1 MSEMNTP
8 VSVTALDVIRALVEL
23 FAVISLVIWGLLGFA
38 FPLPGLIVAI
48 VAPALAILLWALFR
62 SPKAVFRVDYLVK
75 ALVEIVVMA
84 TATFAWFDLQQPI
97 IGVVFLI
104 IATISGVIHGLRE
117 I

>member
-1 MSEMNTP
+1 MNTP

-84 TATFAWFDLQQPI
+84 TAAFAWFDLQQPI
-97 IGVVFLI
+97 IGIVFLI
-104 IATISGVIHGLRE
+104 IATISGVIQGLRE

>member
-8 VSVTALDVIRALVEL
+8 VRVSALDVFRVLVEL
-23 FAVISLVIWGLLGFA
+23 FAVMSLVLWGLLGFA
-38 FPLPGLIVAI
+38 FPLPGLIIAV

-62 SPKAVFRVDYLVK
+62 SPKAVFRVDNYVK

-84 TATFAWFDLQQPI
+84 TAAFVWFDLQQPI
-97 IGVVFLI
+97 IGVVFLVVAAVAGLI
-104 IATISGVIHGLRE
+104 NGLRE

>member
-1 MSEMNTP
+1 MSQTHTP
-8 VSVTALDVIRALVEL
+8 VPVSALDVVRAFVEL
-23 FAVISLVIWGLLGFA
+23 FAVVSLVLWGLLGFA

-62 SPKAVFRVDYLVK
+62 SPKAVFRVDNYVK

-84 TATFAWFDLQQPI
+84 TAAFAWFDLQQPI

-104 IATISGVIHGLRE
+104 IAAVTGVIQGLRE

>member
-1 MSEMNTP
+1 MSTTNTP
-8 VSVTALDVIRALVEL
+8 VPVTALDVIRGMVEL
-23 FAVISLVIWGLLGFA
+23 FAIVSLILWGLLGFA

-62 SPKAVFRVDYLVK
+62 SPKAVFAVDSYVK

-84 TATFAWFDLQQPI
+84 TAAFAWFSLQQPI
-97 IGVVFLI
+97 IGIVFLI
-104 IATISGVIHGLRE
+104 VAATTGIINGLRE

>member
-1 MSEMNTP
+1 MNTP
-8 VSVTALDVIRALVEL
+8 VSVTVLDIIRALVEL
-23 FAVISLVIWGLLGFA
+23 FAVISLVLWGLLGFA

-84 TATFAWFDLQQPI
+84 TAAFAWFDLQQPI
-97 IGVVFLI
+97 IGIVFLI
-104 IATISGVIHGLRE
+104 IATISGVIQGLRE

>member
-1 MSEMNTP
+1 MNTP

-23 FAVISLVIWGLLGFA
+23 FAVISLVLWGLLGFA

-48 VAPALAILLWALFR
+48 VAPALVILLWALFR

-84 TATFAWFDLQQPI
+84 TAAFAWFDLQQPI
-97 IGVVFLI
+97 IGIVFLI
-104 IATISGVIHGLRE
+104 IATISGVIQGLRE

>member
-1 MSEMNTP
+1 MNTP
-8 VSVTALDVIRALVEL
+8 VRVSALDVTRALVEL
-23 FAVISLVIWGLLGFA
+23 FAVISLVLWGLLGFA
-38 FPLPGLIVAI
+38 FPLPGLIVAV

-62 SPKAVFRVDYLVK
+62 SPKAVFRVDFLVK

-84 TATFAWFDLQQPI
+84 TAAFAWFDLQQPI
-97 IGVVFLI
+97 IGVVFLV

>member
-1 MSEMNTP
+1 MSEANTP
-8 VSVTALDVIRALVEL
+8 VPVTALDVIRALVEL
-23 FAVISLVIWGLLGFA
+23 FAVVTLILWGLLGFA

-48 VAPALAILLWALFR
+48 LAPALAILLWALFR
-62 SPKAVFRVDYLVK
+62 SPKAVFRVDNFVK

-84 TATFAWFDLQQPI
+84 TAAFAWFDLQQPL

-104 IATISGVIHGLRE
+104 VATVTGVINGLRE